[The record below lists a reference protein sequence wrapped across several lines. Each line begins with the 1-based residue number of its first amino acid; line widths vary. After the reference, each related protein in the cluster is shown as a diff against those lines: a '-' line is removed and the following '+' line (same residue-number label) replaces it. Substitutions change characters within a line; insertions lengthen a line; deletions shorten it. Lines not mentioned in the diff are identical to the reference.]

1 MVAMLGV
8 LIGGI
13 PRGAG
18 LQGTIVRRTSL
29 FFGQTTPYNS
39 FKALMLL
46 GRKGRG
52 TPAYILRKLVSVGK
66 GVPNAFRIAAC
77 RSSGVGKRTTAVP
90 WMW

>member
-1 MVAMLGV
+1 MASVLVTNGPLGIDRFCHHR
-8 LIGGI
+8 LTDS
-13 PRGAG
+13 P
-18 LQGTIVRRTSL
+18 L